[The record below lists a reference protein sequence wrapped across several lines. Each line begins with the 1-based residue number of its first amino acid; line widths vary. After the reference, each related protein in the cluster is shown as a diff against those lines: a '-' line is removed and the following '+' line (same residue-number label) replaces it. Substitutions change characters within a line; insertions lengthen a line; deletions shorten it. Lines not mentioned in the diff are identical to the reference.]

1 MSDPLANR
9 LRQLEANG
17 VVIVDPR
24 QTYVD
29 PAVVLGRVRS
39 GAVLHPGTRL
49 LGARTFVGPGAVIG
63 QEGPAVIDNGV
74 IGTGAAVA
82 SGYVNDAVLLP
93 DARVGAANHI
103 RGGTILEEQA
113 STAHAVGLKQSIL
126 LCFAT
131 LGSVINFCD
140 VLIYGGRSR
149 RDHSEIGSGFIHF
162 NFTPWGARGDKATA
176 SLIGDVCAGVFMR
189 EPRIFMGGMAGL
201 VGPQTVGFGAL
212 TAAGQVVRKAVPDNT
227 LVAKPSADIE
237 RRVAPGTLD
246 DLKRRLDQNLHYIG
260 ELFALRAWYQEVRL
274 ARIPDT
280 ADHADMRI
288 VIAEA
293 LATLEVCIDERV
305 QRLSAFLE
313 ERGVDMPAL
322 AIEVPACPA
331 ALSGGAPEVSHVDW
345 VQSLPDAAV
354 QDGSQWLRDIS
365 DSVSAAFHAAADTG

>member
-1 MSDPLANR
+1 MSDPLAGR

-17 VVIVDPR
+17 VEIVDPR

-29 PAVVLGRVRS
+29 AAVAIERVRS

-49 LGARTFVGPGAVIG
+49 VGPRTFIGPGAVIG
-63 QEGPAVIDNGV
+63 GEGPAVIDNGV
-74 IGTGAAVA
+74 IGADATVA

-93 DARVGAANHI
+93 EARIGASNHI

-162 NFTPWGARGDKATA
+162 NFTPWGAQGDKATA
-176 SLIGDVCAGVFMR
+176 SLIGDVCSGVFMR

-201 VGPQTVGFGAL
+201 IGPQTVGFGAV
-212 TAAGQVVRKAVPDNT
+212 TAAGQVVRKPVPDNT
-227 LVAKPSADIE
+227 LVAMRGAGVE
-237 RRVAPGTLD
+237 RPFAPGTLD
-246 DLKRRLDQNLHYIG
+246 DPKRRLDQNLRYIG
-260 ELFALRAWYQEVRL
+260 ELLALRAWYQQVRL

-280 ADHADMRI
+280 ADHADTRL
-288 VIAEA
+288 VIIEA
-293 LATLEVCIDERV
+293 LATLEVCIDERLR
-305 QRLSAFLE
+305 RLAAFLG

-322 AIEVPACPA
+322 AIEAPARPPA
-331 ALSGGAPEVSHVDW
+331 LAGGAADLNHVEW
-345 VQSLPDAAV
+345 VQSLPDSAV
-354 QDGSQWLRDIS
+354 REGHHWLRDIAN
-365 DSVSAAFHAAADTG
+365 SAHTAFHDAADKG